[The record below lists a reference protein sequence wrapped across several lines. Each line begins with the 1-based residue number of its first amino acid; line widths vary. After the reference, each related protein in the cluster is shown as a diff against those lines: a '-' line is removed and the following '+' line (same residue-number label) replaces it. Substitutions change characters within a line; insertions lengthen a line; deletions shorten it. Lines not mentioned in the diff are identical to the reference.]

1 MVKIMFLFKKIISYI
16 TTIFSA
22 CILANFLSV
31 FFIWYRI
38 KAKIFKKNI
47 IFVLDF
53 NRFRE
58 DIGILRKNTNIYY
71 VNFPPWLQD
80 KIIGILDISR
90 MSQKQEWL
98 SRFILCLCNAINSI
112 GFISAGMH
120 YKRHE
125 IWEKST
131 IFSKKYFY
139 CLHREGIGADHDM
152 VMRIS
157 VSKKRKFQGSILMV
171 GTETLKESLVAQ
183 SYLPSDKIIVT
194 GMPRFD
200 KIYNYNNSEFNH
212 VGEKN
217 TVLLFSFFIGFF
229 SNKDAGLY
237 PVQGGFRKLFDQVH
251 SAVALFAVNNP
262 NINVIIKMKWYEGS
276 AKENV
281 DNAIIKGTGVL
292 PDTIKNLK
300 IIDDTLAQELI
311 KQSSV
316 VIGFNSTTVIE
327 SILYNKKVIIPS
339 FAEASEKKNMN
350 DVFYSNQA
358 DYFYRANSKDDLID
372 LIENC
377 YYNKNSLLE
386 ADESFINETIGP
398 YDGKV
403 CSRIEDI
410 IISGKDKSYN

>member
-1 MVKIMFLFKKIISYI
+1 
-16 TTIFSA
+16 
-22 CILANFLSV
+22 
-31 FFIWYRI
+31 
-38 KAKIFKKNI
+38 
-47 IFVLDF
+47 
-53 NRFRE
+53 
-58 DIGILRKNTNIYY
+58 
-71 VNFPPWLQD
+71 
-80 KIIGILDISR
+80 
-90 MSQKQEWL
+90 
-98 SRFILCLCNAINSI
+98 
-112 GFISAGMH
+112 
-120 YKRHE
+120 
-125 IWEKST
+125 
-131 IFSKKYFY
+131 
-139 CLHREGIGADHDM
+139 
-152 VMRIS
+152 
-157 VSKKRKFQGSILMV
+157 
-171 GTETLKESLVAQ
+171 
-183 SYLPSDKIIVT
+183 
-194 GMPRFD
+194 
-200 KIYNYNNSEFNH
+200 
-212 VGEKN
+212 
-217 TVLLFSFFIGFF
+217 
-229 SNKDAGLY
+229 
-237 PVQGGFRKLFDQVH
+237 
-251 SAVALFAVNNP
+251 
-262 NINVIIKMKWYEGS
+262 MKWYEGS

-300 IIDDTLAQELI
+300 IIDDTPAQELI